1 MGRPCFS
8 SKTSM
13 PLDKTGSRPY
23 ILYIMSDDHA
33 FHAISAYTKHM
44 EWRPVI
50 NETALTMLN
59 GHNGGC

>member
-1 MGRPCFS
+1 
-8 SKTSM
+8 M